1 MAKKVK
7 FKEIQAQ
14 LFDYIAKQNVLP
26 LLMFEANDNVPQELR
41 GRQFL
46 FNTME
51 GMDPR
56 SQQEVIAIAIAET
69 VHGVHEPF
77 VTIHGFKNKKDKRIA
92 TTFVGEKKVSDA
104 SIDALLISVKGMMD
118 QDPQKKEPAVH

>member
-1 MAKKVK
+1 MAKKVN
-7 FKEIQAQ
+7 FKQIQAQ

-56 SQQEVIAIAIAET
+56 SNQEVIAIAIAET
-69 VHGVHEPF
+69 VLGKHEPF

-92 TTFVGEKKVSDA
+92 TTFVSEKKVSDS

-118 QDPQKKEPAVH
+118 QDPEKKEPVKH

>member
-14 LFDYIAKQNVLP
+14 LFEYIAKQNVLP
-26 LLMFEANDNVPQELR
+26 LLMFEETDKVPAELR

-56 SQQEVIAIAIAET
+56 SQQEVVAIAIAET
-69 VHGVHEPF
+69 VLGKHVPF

-92 TTFVGEKKVSDA
+92 TVFVGEKKVSDS

-118 QDPQKKEPAVH
+118 QDPEKKEPVAH